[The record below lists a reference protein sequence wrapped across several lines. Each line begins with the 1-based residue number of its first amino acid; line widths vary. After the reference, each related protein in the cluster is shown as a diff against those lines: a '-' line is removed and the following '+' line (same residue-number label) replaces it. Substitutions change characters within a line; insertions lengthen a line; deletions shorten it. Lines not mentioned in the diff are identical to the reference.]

1 VTRGRNT
8 RRRGNTTVRK
18 IRKELEADGYLTDT
32 VEKHGKFVLHKDL
45 FSSYAEDFG
54 FDIIAIRHGTIKLI
68 QAKTNRCAT
77 HTPYSEFAMQH
88 AHSLLHIEQWV
99 WVNNLKTKHP
109 GFVIWN
115 YNHQGV
121 MTKIDERK
129 EIACRKKKKKKKKV
143 RCKR

>member
-1 VTRGRNT
+1 MTRGRNT

-115 YNHQGV
+115 YNNRGT
-121 MTKIDERK
+121 MTQTDMRQDIKKRRK
-129 EIACRKKKKKKKKV
+129 NND
-143 RCKR
+143 KRNTKT